1 MTSLT
6 TLFKSDA
13 ELPRDDDK
21 LLDLFRNRAEL
32 KKEFAALR
40 KEKYDLQDRIK
51 HHEGATARVQQKLEH
66 LESLLLDPEWV
77 HNVVVFYQLRR
88 LGTHCCARLERFAE
102 QLKQQREKRLND
114 KARAAWDKKRGRD
127 ADKVQHRLDKHRIDL
142 QGHEDQLAAER
153 HKLETMGSVEKM
165 FHGKAQTKTVAGAET
180 ALGIAM
186 AKEQKLLAELER
198 IEQREPPAIV
208 GLDIAAKRSINFLI
222 LSFVQQLFLQYR
234 EDDLA
239 LLAKEASEKSVG
251 AVNYGAKRECDALLR
266 NVMKRRE
273 EAEKSDDFAD
283 VLQKRAQMIAK
294 DAHFRNEDDAV
305 PVAASVATVYEM
317 DGNGVVYKSDAN
329 LLGENYFKVAKVLSR

>member
-40 KEKYDLQDRIK
+40 KENYDLQDRIK

-66 LESLLLDPEWV
+66 LEGLLLDPEWV

-88 LGTHCCARLERFAE
+88 LGAHCCAKLERFAE
-102 QLKQQREKRLND
+102 ELKQQREKRLND
-114 KARAAWDKKRGRD
+114 KTKAAWDKKRERD
-127 ADKVQHRLDKHRIDL
+127 AGKVQKRVDKQRIEM
-142 QGHEDQLAAER
+142 QGLEDHLAAER

-165 FHGKAQTKTVAGAET
+165 FRGKAQATTVAAAEN
-180 ALGIAM
+180 ALGIAR
-186 AKEQKLLAELER
+186 AREQKLLAELDR
-198 IEQREPPAIV
+198 IEQREPPAIL

-222 LSFVQQLFLQYR
+222 LSFVQQLYLQYR

-239 LLAKEASEKSVG
+239 ALAKEASEKSVG

-266 NVMKRRE
+266 NVTRRRE
-273 EAEKSDDFAD
+273 DAERNDFPG
-283 VLQKRAQMIAK
+283 VLQNRAQMIAK
-294 DAHFRNEDDAV
+294 DAHFRNDEEAV
-305 PVAASVATVYEM
+305 PVAASVAVVYEI
-317 DGNGVVYKSDAN
+317 DDNGVVFKSDAN